1 MGGRWRGSEK
11 WRVMIFAMLMSGMT
25 GRRCTWD
32 LGRISWHVNKV
43 GVITQARRNF
53 LIVSSF
59 WFVFGTKQIQSENCI
74 YALSLSDKKILIILV
89 LRVLHAYLRNIKLM
103 PEQEIVNPG
112 HWELRDETEAK
123 SVRGMCECEKNRFN
137 LQVILGLS
145 RSKKYRDDWND
156 QNDLLQGSIRP
167 MMILTQNI
175 WHWQKF
181 MIAKNHHQWTKY
193 GANIPCFMSLLKSDL
208 HIFWLKI
215 AAKRFQKIE
224 ADTALTWHWLHW
236 TNSVLNSDCLGDR
249 ETGDDDLLIWSG

>member
-1 MGGRWRGSEK
+1 
-11 WRVMIFAMLMSGMT
+11 MSIRAT
-25 GRRCTWD
+25 
-32 LGRISWHVNKV
+32 
-43 GVITQARRNF
+43 
-53 LIVSSF
+53 
-59 WFVFGTKQIQSENCI
+59 EN
-74 YALSLSDKKILIILV
+74 
-89 LRVLHAYLRNIKLM
+89 
-103 PEQEIVNPG
+103 
-112 HWELRDETEAK
+112 WDETEAK
-123 SVRGMCECEKNRFN
+123 SVRGMCECEKDRFN
-137 LQVILGLS
+137 LRVILGLS

-224 ADTALTWHWLHW
+224 ADTALPWHWLHW

-249 ETGDDDLLIWSG
+249 ETGDDDLLIWSGLTFQFTWRAGTRPPGHLRAMCQHPDLGAGQYGVLGGPRSENWYNFSAISIQKKLPPPKINLQLPNCNMGALSWG